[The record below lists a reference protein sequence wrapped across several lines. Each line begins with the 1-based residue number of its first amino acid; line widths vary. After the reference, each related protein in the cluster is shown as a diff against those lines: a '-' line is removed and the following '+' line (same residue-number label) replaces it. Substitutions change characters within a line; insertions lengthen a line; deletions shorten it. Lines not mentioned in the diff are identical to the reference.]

1 MEISGRVARQI
12 LLFSLIVLIIPMI
25 VFPELFGTQ
34 LAKASLLNAL
44 YELVFYGCVLYFLNR
59 GARLMQLV
67 QAAGL
72 CLVYRLA
79 LGMVLG
85 LLIAAM
91 YPMQLTVA
99 VTLGMSSYIPAILLQ
114 MIATPFILKPAFKE
128 LNLVAIPQRRQPV
141 SPTRP
146 AETHDA
152 ARSIAVSR
160 ERGYSEAPATTKS
173 VEASTPV
180 EPMRAPAA
188 PPTSTQSDTNGFDR
202 AVRYI
207 GENGSVQMAAVVDTE
222 GLLLGHFS
230 RGDVEAEDWA
240 PFALSLVDNN
250 QGIVSHMGW
259 SAPKRVD
266 LMLAD
271 QRVVVAAEA
280 AWSLMVVSERV
291 VDDVLSIRINQ
302 GLEMIR
308 KYLAE
313 RYGEE
318 PVGNAERIYV
328 PGA

>member
-141 SPTRP
+141 PPARP
-146 AETHDA
+146 A
-152 ARSIAVSR
+152 
-160 ERGYSEAPATTKS
+160 
-173 VEASTPV
+173 
-180 EPMRAPAA
+180 
-188 PPTSTQSDTNGFDR
+188 
-202 AVRYI
+202 
-207 GENGSVQMAAVVDTE
+207 
-222 GLLLGHFS
+222 
-230 RGDVEAEDWA
+230 
-240 PFALSLVDNN
+240 
-250 QGIVSHMGW
+250 
-259 SAPKRVD
+259 
-266 LMLAD
+266 
-271 QRVVVAAEA
+271 
-280 AWSLMVVSERV
+280 
-291 VDDVLSIRINQ
+291 
-302 GLEMIR
+302 
-308 KYLAE
+308 
-313 RYGEE
+313 
-318 PVGNAERIYV
+318 
-328 PGA
+328 